1 LIKFIWVFV
10 VLFWTPM
17 FAGLDGNLKRLFVMN
32 IVFAVCFYLVSP
44 LFPLY
49 LDALGV
55 SESRIGLILSLG
67 SFTGAVSTLLSG
79 LLVDRFGKRSL
90 LIRSVLFG
98 SVAVGVISLVG
109 HWLLIV
115 PFWMMFHL
123 SQSLFEPTR
132 LAYISDRVSDDNRGR
147 LFGLMNLAWP
157 VAGIIGPVLSGR
169 LAEGYGWSVVFSVA
183 VGVCLF
189 GLVPLLGLE
198 DAGRSSGGEGSGFDR
213 GYLGVLGLH
222 FVFHV
227 FLTTAIGI
235 MNMAIPIY
243 LADVFGLSYS
253 TIGLFFTVSS
263 VVTMVTQAP
272 SGALSDRFGMKRTM
286 LVFLG
291 LVPFMYLVWV
301 FSGNW
306 VLLLVSYSLSM
317 ALWSMTWP
325 ASLVLV
331 SEAVPA
337 SMRGTAISARMTG
350 YRVGYTLG
358 PMICGF
364 LLQRVGGVSPFV
376 AATVIFGAAL
386 PFGFRFSEVSGVKP
400 VPDSVMHDD

>member
-1 LIKFIWVFV
+1 ML
-10 VLFWTPM
+10 
-17 FAGLDGNLKRLFVMN
+17 AGLDRSLKRLFAMN
-32 IVFAVCFYLVSP
+32 IVYALFFYLVSP

-49 LDALGV
+49 LDALGI
-55 SESRIGLILSLG
+55 SETRIGLILSLG

-79 LLVDRFGKRSL
+79 LMVDRFGKKPL
-90 LIRSVLFG
+90 LIRSVFVG
-98 SVAVGVISLVG
+98 SIGVAVIALVG
-109 HWLLIV
+109 NWLLIV

-132 LAYISDRVSDDNRGR
+132 LAYIADRASDDNRGR
-147 LFGLMNLAWP
+147 LYGVMNLAWP
-157 VAGIIGPVLSGR
+157 VAGILGPVLSGK
-169 LAEGYGWSVVFSVA
+169 LAEGFGWNVVFGAA
-183 VGVCLF
+183 VGFCLI
-189 GLVPLLGLE
+189 GILPLLGLE
-198 DAGRSSGGEGSGFDR
+198 DTSSESMEEGSGFNRD
-213 GYLGVLGLH
+213 YLGVLGLH

-243 LADVFGLSYS
+243 LADRFSLNYS

-291 LVPFMYLVWV
+291 IVPFMYLVWV

-358 PMICGF
+358 PMICGY
-364 LLQRVGGVSPFV
+364 LLQSVGGVSPFV

-386 PFGFRFSEVSGVKP
+386 PFGFRFSEVSGAVQ
-400 VPDSVMHDD
+400 VPEAMVHDD